1 MNIVVSSF
9 GVPRLFL
16 GGVVHSI
23 LVRRLQVCYILRGVR
38 DVKVIKVQYGG
49 SVDLSCVLIDVNILL
64 VCCLERLTV
73 FRAAHRSV
81 IAFVFILGASFVA
94 SVTSK

>member
-9 GVPRLFL
+9 AVLRLFL
-16 GGVVHSI
+16 GVVHST

-64 VCCLERLTV
+64 VRCLERLTV